1 LYHQKEVKNRENLE
15 EKYKVFFFLKKEKI
29 NFKKRDEICKKR
41 EYNISFSFSH
51 TLQKNFLVSV
61 LTNLS

>member
-29 NFKKRDEICKKR
+29 NFKKRDEILF
-41 EYNISFSFSH
+41 EI
-51 TLQKNFLVSV
+51 
-61 LTNLS
+61 